1 MEEKKKQEE
10 EKLQRI
16 EEIEQKRSDLEA
28 SPVQNVISPAQRVQV
43 FVAEDS
49 EMDDKDE
56 RLAALE
62 SKIFALDMS
71 YQAINTMDKDQRQLK
86 PQSSEENKEADPE

>member
-1 MEEKKKQEE
+1 MEENKKQEE

-16 EEIEQKRSDLEA
+16 EEIEQNKGDPET

-43 FVAEDS
+43 LVAEDS

-71 YQAINTMDKDQRQLK
+71 YRTINTMEKDQRNLK
-86 PQSSEENKEADPE
+86 P